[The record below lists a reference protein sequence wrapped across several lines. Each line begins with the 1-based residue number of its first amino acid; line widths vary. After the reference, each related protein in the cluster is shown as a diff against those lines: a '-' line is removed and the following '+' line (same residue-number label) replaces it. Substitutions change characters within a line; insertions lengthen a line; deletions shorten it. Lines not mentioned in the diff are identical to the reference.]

1 MQDKNK
7 IAESEIKPVAEAE
20 VLLCEKLI
28 QDEQPKPLVAKFT
41 NPLEFILMR
50 EEYVK
55 KNPPA
60 KPKKAFVKQR
70 SVESDSEGQSRH
82 MGLHVCTSKCLT
94 QKY

>member
-20 VLLCEKLI
+20 VLLCEKLT
-28 QDEQPKPLVAKFT
+28 QDEQQPKPLVAKFT

-82 MGLHVCTSKCLT
+82 LGLTVCT
-94 QKY
+94 

>member
-7 IAESEIKPVAEAE
+7 IAESEITPVAEAE
-20 VLLCEKLI
+20 VLLCEKLT
-28 QDEQPKPLVAKFT
+28 QDEQQPKPLVAKFT

-82 MGLHVCTSKCLT
+82 LGPYVWTS
-94 QKY
+94 YVFPF